1 MASFARAR
9 DPRLAGVRE
18 RYVQSATADGK
29 GNSGHAAVKYWIYFC
44 LIVRGISPVRTVDD
58 SSPRAAKQEEEELLM
73 DYAVYLV
80 LCKPGGRSISA
91 KTARKH
97 VSTVQAWH
105 RRQPHGGGSIGGG
118 MELFR
123 LHALLKGM
131 RRELGDPAGLRRH
144 GCRTQDLRAAMDQ
157 ELSGGSRDAQ
167 MWRAALSVAFCAL
180 MRGGELGRQ
189 RGESFDGSIH
199 LTRADV
205 TFFRDATGVLHARL
219 RMRPLKKERQVRCK
233 GATVVLR
240 AGGSLLDPVRELW
253 RMLELDPVQEAA
265 RGHTPLFRR
274 ADGEAIATDDVC
286 AMVKAL
292 MRSIG
297 RDPARYGA
305 HSLRI
310 GGATAAMA
318 AGVDPAIIKV
328 LGRWSSDVYMIYMRC
343 NREAAAAAGAAIAST
358 PFHDTERGPQTE
370 EFDDVLLPGQQRLPT
385 EAEAAAAALS
395 DSGSES
401 GGD

>member
-1 MASFARAR
+1 MQAS
-9 DPRLAGVRE
+9 
-18 RYVQSATADGK
+18 TADGK
-29 GNSGHAAVKYWIYFC
+29 GNSAHAAVKYWIYFT

-58 SSPRAAKQEEEELLM
+58 SSPRAAKLDEEELLM

-80 LCKPGGRSISA
+80 TCKPGGRYISP
-91 KTARKH
+91 KTARKYI
-97 VSTVQAWH
+97 STVQAWH
-105 RRQPHGGGSIGGG
+105 RRQPRGGGSVGGG
-118 MELFR
+118 LELFR
-123 LHALLKGM
+123 LQALLKGM
-131 RRELGDPAGLRRH
+131 RREMGDPARRRRH
-144 GCRTQDLRAAMDQ
+144 GCRTQDLSAAIARELRGGGRDQ
-157 ELSGGSRDAQ
+157 Q

-189 RGESFDGSIH
+189 RGEAFDASIH

-205 TFFRDATGVLHARL
+205 SFFRDAKGVLHARL
-219 RMRPLKKERQVRCK
+219 RMRPLKKERMARCK

-240 AGGSLLDPVRELW
+240 AGGSLLDPVQELW
-253 RMLELDPVQEAA
+253 RMLELDPVEEAA

-274 ADGEAIATDDVC
+274 AADGEAIATDDVC

-292 MRSIG
+292 MKAVG
-297 RDPARYGA
+297 RDPRDYGA

-328 LGRWSSDVYMIYMRC
+328 LGRWSSDIYMIYMRM
-343 NREAAAAAGAAIAST
+343 NSEAAAAAGAAIAST
-358 PFHDTERGPQTE
+358 AFHDVEGAPQTE
-370 EFDDVLLPGQQRLPT
+370 EFDDLLLPGQQRLPT
-385 EAEAAAAALS
+385 AAEVALS
-395 DSGSES
+395 DSGDES